1 MTNNQKFFFAKSLDI
16 AKRLFLCAIFCL
28 ISNYVAAWERPS
40 NVAKSI
46 TLQVGSSKVVDPYSA
61 ISGLP
66 SHYISS
72 GGLGTYDK
80 KGLSITVASTKTVF
94 NSASRKEANYYTY
107 KILGNTVGTYT
118 VSMGISY
125 YYDDAFVKKNGSVS
139 VTYTVNVVDVTS
151 IDIPSNLSLKL
162 GDQYKITPTLYPTG
176 SQSTLKWSTTD
187 GSVVSVQDGTITAK
201 KCGTATIKCTASNGV
216 YAQCAVTV
224 SPVTVESITL
234 NHSEYEILTNATDQ
248 LTAKILP
255 ANATSQSVKW
265 TSSNEAVVLVSDN
278 GLARAV
284 APGYAK
290 VTATATDGSGV
301 SASCMYHV
309 SDPIITAESISFK
322 EKTVNMEVGQSAALA
337 INILPANTTN
347 KNVNLSSSNP
357 DCVSIAEDGTLTAV
371 NVGTADITATTT
383 DGSNLST
390 TCAIVVKPQNVNSF
404 DNIVFFPKTKVTA
417 NSSVN
422 LPLYLNNKNEISA
435 VQFDLVL
442 PKGITIGGNATIN
455 ETGNRATNNS
465 HTVGTSVQDNGNIRV
480 LCYSPNLA
488 VFTGT
493 SGAILS
499 IPLNIDENVENG
511 SYYIQFKDIVLT
523 EKDGQKHTISSYAS
537 EVDVTESINGD
548 SNGDGSVDV
557 ADIVV
562 IANHILGN
570 TPANF
575 IESAADVNGDG
586 SIDVADIVFLANLLL
601 HPQNARTSMA
611 RLLNNAR
618 TTTAQIDALEIA
630 PFVLSEDG
638 DSKTLT
644 MDLYNTTED
653 FTAFQCD
660 LYLPEGI
667 TVNKNKKGTSYKIS
681 FNEDTER
688 TDASCHTLS
697 AALQKDGAVR
707 IICYSMNSDIFSGLS
722 GALIDIP
729 ISSDASMANGF
740 YDFSIKNVV
749 LTHTDGTK
757 VIPENYKGT
766 VIVGDGGQEP
776 TVAMY
781 GRYTSE
787 KMSEASEALSN
798 NKNILSIDLSKA
810 ENIEDGASLTTGNP
824 NTVIFVAEN
833 VSLSNANNV
842 VVNNVC
848 NNLKINDG
856 FDFGTNCTFT
866 AKNAEYA
873 RTMPTMDNG
882 EKAKWG
888 TIALPFALQ
897 SDEKVQYH
905 VLSSVNDA
913 HSVMAFEP
921 IKNVEPGT
929 PAVFN
934 LLDDSGE
941 LTVTSNNTEIASTIN
956 VGETKANNWSMT
968 GTYKGLNLDPLA
980 ADNRDKSIYYI
991 ADDSFW
997 FANQQF
1003 EVSAFRG
1010 WFTTQNA
1017 SVLSRPTM
1025 YAIHG
1030 GSNGTTGING
1040 ITSENGE
1047 NNAVYNL
1054 SGMRIKTPSKG
1065 KINIINNKKVLVK

>member
-1 MTNNQKFFFAKSLDI
+1 MISNQKLILAKSLDA
-16 AKRLFLCAIFCL
+16 AKRIFLCAFFCI
-28 ISNYVAAWERPS
+28 ISNYVAAWTEPKDVS
-40 NVAKSI
+40 KTI
-46 TLQVGSSKVVDPYSA
+46 TVQVGSSVVVNPRGAVSVPDN
-61 ISGLP
+61 
-66 SHYISS
+66 YIW
-72 GGLGTYDK
+72 GAGLGNYDK
-80 KGLSITVASTKTVF
+80 TGLSITVASTKTVTNTAA
-94 NSASRKEANYYTY
+94 NSKANYYTY
-107 KILGNTVGTYT
+107 KIQGNKVGTYT
-118 VSMGISY
+118 VKMSISY
-125 YYDDAFVKKNGSVS
+125 YYKNNQLILTNGSVA
-139 VTYTVNVVDVTS
+139 VNYTVNVVDVTS

-187 GSVVSVQDGTITAK
+187 GNIVSVQDGTITAK

-216 YAQCAVTV
+216 YAQCTVTV
-224 SPVTVESITL
+224 SPITVESITL

-255 ANATSQSVKW
+255 ANATNQSVKW
-265 TSSNEAVVLVSDN
+265 TSSNEAVALVGDN
-278 GLARAV
+278 GLVRAV

-290 VTATATDGSGV
+290 VTATAKDGSGV

-309 SDPIITAESISFK
+309 SDPVVIAESISFK
-322 EKTVNMEVGQSAALA
+322 EKTVNMEVGQSSALA

-347 KNVNLSSSNP
+347 KNVKLVSSNP
-357 DCVSIAEDGTLTAV
+357 DCIAIAEDGTLSAL
-371 NVGTADITATTT
+371 NAGTADITATTT
-383 DGSNLST
+383 DGSNLSA
-390 TCAIVVKPQNVNSF
+390 TCTITVKPQNVNTF
-404 DNIVFFPKTKVTA
+404 DNIVFFPKTMVTA
-417 NSSVN
+417 NSSVV

-442 PKGITIGGNATIN
+442 PKGITIGDNVTIN
-455 ETGNRATNNS
+455 DADNRTTSNS
-465 HTVGTSVQDNGNIRV
+465 HTVGMSVQENGNIRV

-488 VFTGT
+488 IFEGT
-493 SGAILS
+493 SGAILN
-499 IPLNIDENVENG
+499 IPLNIEENVENG

-523 EKDGQKHTISSYAS
+523 EKDGQKHAISSYAS
-537 EVDVTESINGD
+537 ELDVTESINGD

-586 SIDVADIVFLANLLL
+586 SIDVADIVSLANLLL
-601 HPQNARTSMA
+601 HPQNARPALAKSQNMA
-611 RLLNNAR
+611 RSAG
-618 TTTAQIDALEIA
+618 AQIDALEIA

-638 DSKTLT
+638 DSKTLS
-644 MDLYNTTED
+644 MDFYNTTED

-707 IICYSMNSDIFSGLS
+707 IICYSMNSDIFSGLG

-729 ISSDASMANGF
+729 VSSDASMTSGF

-766 VIVGDGGQEP
+766 IIIGDGGQQP
-776 TVAMY
+776 AVNMY
-781 GRYTSE
+781 GRFSSE
-787 KMSEASEALSN
+787 NMGEASEALST

-810 ENIEDGASLTTGNP
+810 EDVEAGATLTTGNP
-824 NTVIFVAEN
+824 NTIIYVTEN
-833 VSLSNANNV
+833 ISLGNANNV
-842 VVNNVC
+842 VINDVC
-848 NNLKINDG
+848 NRLKISDG
-856 FDFGTNCTFT
+856 FDFGAIRTFT
-866 AKNAEYA
+866 AKTAEYA
-873 RTMPTMDNG
+873 RTMPTIENG

-888 TIALPFALQ
+888 TITLPFALQ
-897 SDEKVQYH
+897 SNAHIQYH
-905 VLSSVNDA
+905 VLSAVNDT
-913 HSVMAFEP
+913 HSVMTFDP
-921 IKNVEPGT
+921 IENVEPGT

-934 LLDDSGE
+934 ILDESGE
-941 LTVTSNNTEIASTIN
+941 LTIISNDAEIVPTLNAAH
-956 VGETKANNWSMT
+956 TKASNWNMT
-968 GTYKGLNLDPLA
+968 GTYKALNLDPLA
-980 ADNRDKSIYYI
+980 ADNSNNSIYYI
-991 ADDSFW
+991 ADNSFW
-997 FANQQF
+997 YANQQF
-1003 EVSAFRG
+1003 EVAAFRG
-1010 WFTTQNA
+1010 WFTTQKP
-1017 SVLSRPTM
+1017 STLSHPAM

-1030 GSNGTTGING
+1030 GGNGTTGING
-1040 ITSENGE
+1040 VANENGE
-1047 NNAVYNL
+1047 NHGIYTLA
-1054 SGMRIKTPSKG
+1054 GMRLKTPIKG